1 MGQRVETKLFKPDFG
16 DCLPMVSV
24 PVLKQRMLMLTDYET
39 CSGCQSCVMACSLTK
54 MKVFSPSKS
63 LVTLRKVEDRCL
75 GVPVVCEHCDDPPC
89 QAACPVSAI
98 TKDHSSG
105 VVSVNRELCTG
116 CKTCE
121 KACPFG
127 AGTIKFWDDRAIVC
141 DLCNGDPACVRT
153 CTQKAL
159 MFLPATRAT
168 VARKAELAR
177 RRRSILASIGGI

>member
-16 DCLPMVSV
+16 DCLPMARV
-24 PVLKQRMLMLTDYET
+24 PALRQRMLMLTDYET

-63 LVTLRKVEDRCL
+63 LITLSKVEDRCL

-98 TKDHSSG
+98 TKDHNTG
-105 VVSVNRELCTG
+105 VVNISQELCTG
-116 CKTCE
+116 CKACGE
-121 KACPFG
+121 ACPFG
-127 AGTIKFWDDRAIVC
+127 AGTIKFWDGRAIIC
-141 DLCNGDPACVRT
+141 DLCDGDPACVRT

-168 VARKAELAR
+168 VARIAELAR
-177 RRRSILASIGGI
+177 RRRSILASIGGV